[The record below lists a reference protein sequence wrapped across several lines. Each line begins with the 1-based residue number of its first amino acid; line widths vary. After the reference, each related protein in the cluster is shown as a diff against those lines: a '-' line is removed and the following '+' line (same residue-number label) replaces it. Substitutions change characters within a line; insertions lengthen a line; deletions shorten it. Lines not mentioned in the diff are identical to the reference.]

1 MRPVKR
7 GPSPRTGDFESY
19 RDARPFLVARLGLYC
34 SYCERRVVTQLAVEH
49 LQPKDGPH
57 GRPDLEGRWENYLL
71 ACVNCNST
79 KGDKRVVF
87 KELLFPDRDN
97 TFVALTYQADGKVEP
112 AQGLADP
119 LREMTPAT
127 LALTGLDKR
136 ISEARDENGRLI
148 AIDRVAQRMEAW
160 LLAES
165 VREDVTSN
173 PGNGAVRRL
182 AVSNARENGFFSIW
196 MTVFT
201 DDPDMRNRLIDAF
214 DGTRAS
220 GCFDPATT
228 LPISP
233 APNPDALADGGK
245 V

>member
-57 GRPDLEGRWENYLL
+57 GRPDLKGRWENYLL

-97 TFVALTYQADGKVEP
+97 TFVALTYQADVKVEP

-148 AIDRVAQRMEAW
+148 A
-160 LLAES
+160 
-165 VREDVTSN
+165 
-173 PGNGAVRRL
+173 
-182 AVSNARENGFFSIW
+182 VSWEPSWPRDW
-196 MTVFT
+196 MS
-201 DDPDMRNRLIDAF
+201 R
-214 DGTRAS
+214 S
-220 GCFDPATT
+220 DPAG
-228 LPISP
+228 LSHRWSRWWPLARWNLASP
-233 APNPDALADGGK
+233 APTAS
-245 V
+245 